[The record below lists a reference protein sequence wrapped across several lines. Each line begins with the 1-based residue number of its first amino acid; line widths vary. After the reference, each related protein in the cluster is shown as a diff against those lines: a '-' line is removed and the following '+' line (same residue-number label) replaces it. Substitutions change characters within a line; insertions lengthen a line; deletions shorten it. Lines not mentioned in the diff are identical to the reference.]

1 VQLPLQVLPVRQ
13 KLGLELEPLLGLLRK
28 LAERV
33 LRLGLDF

>member
-1 VQLPLQVLPVRQ
+1 VLPLGQ
-13 KLGLELEPLLGLLRK
+13 KLRLELEPLGLLRK